1 MESWMWI
8 LAGGAALVL
17 TIGGW
22 IRFRMAG
29 KRQVIAKQSPEKEMA
44 VIKNICRNKL
54 LRSGSEDITGKH

>member
-8 LAGGAALVL
+8 LAGGAAVALA
-17 TIGGW
+17 IAGF

-29 KRQVIAKQSPEKEMA
+29 KRQVIAKQNPEKEMA

-54 LRSGSEDITGKH
+54 LRSGSENAIKN